1 MAEKSIGIDLGGTTI
16 TAGIVNIQGEIRH
29 KSIVPSNAKQ
39 GRQAILEA
47 MQTCLADLR
56 KHDPSINSVGV
67 GSPGLIDPENGVV
80 LGNAENLCEWN
91 GTPIKQELEAASG
104 CSVFVDNDA
113 NLAALGESV
122 FGAGKEERVVICLT
136 LGTGIGGG
144 IVIDNTVYHGK
155 SNLGS
160 EIGHLIVETGG
171 RPCTCGQNG
180 CLEAYCSATGIVK
193 RTLEKI
199 ATGEPS
205 VITETF
211 TNRLEELTS
220 KDICEAARNG
230 DTLCRTI
237 MNDTGKYLSAGV
249 GSIIN
254 IFNPS
259 ILVFSGNLTKAGDT
273 LFVPFREHLPENSL
287 AFPREDAAIAVSEL
301 AEDAGMLGAA
311 YLAMEKST

>member
-1 MAEKSIGIDLGGTTI
+1 MADKSIGLDLGGTTI
-16 TAGIVNIQGEIRH
+16 TAGIVNRQGEVRH
-29 KSIVPSNAKQ
+29 KRIVPSNAKQ
-39 GRQAILEA
+39 GRHAILQT

-56 KHDPSINSVGV
+56 TNDPSITCAGV
-67 GSPGLIDPENGVV
+67 GSPGLIAPESGVV
-80 LGNAENLCEWN
+80 VGNAENLCEWN
-91 GTPIKQELEAASG
+91 DTPIKQELEAMSG

-122 FGAGKEERVVICLT
+122 FGAGKQERVVICLT

-144 IVIDNTVYHGK
+144 IVIDNKIYHGK

-160 EIGHLIVETGG
+160 EMGHIIIQTGG
-171 RPCTCGQNG
+171 RACTCGQNG
-180 CLEAYCSATGIVK
+180 CLEAYCSATGIVQ
-193 RTLEKI
+193 RTLEQI
-199 ATGEPS
+199 SAGES
-205 VITETF
+205 SILAQTF
-211 TNRLEELTS
+211 TDRLEELTS
-220 KDICEAARNG
+220 KDICEAARGG
-230 DTLCRTI
+230 DELCRTI
-237 MNDTGKYLSAGV
+237 MTDTGKYLAAGV

-273 LFVPFREHLPENSL
+273 LFVPFNEYLVENSL
-287 AFPREDAAIAVSEL
+287 AFPRNDAAIAVSKL